1 MVSKISDPETRVVS
15 PAAYLLFYR
24 RRSSEPLGPQYL
36 RELVQTA
43 RNAPD
48 NASANSS
55 DDELAGEGNLGGPR
69 SSRLLGSS
77 SDGAKAGVGAG
88 AQQRQSGVAN
98 LHLRAPD
105 GGVGGLGASAQSPS
119 ARRNSDDEGV
129 SMFEDEQP
137 PSYTAIQSGGW
148 DFEGLNDDR
157 ASDGGRSDMVNVD
170 SDAGETLRDDTDD
183 ENRRRG
189 TPVDDLFGD
198 DEEDQKI
205 LE

>member
-1 MVSKISDPETRVVS
+1 MTSKLSDPETRVIS

-48 NASANSS
+48 NPSTTSS
-55 DDELAGEGNLGGPR
+55 DDELAGEGNLGGPH

-77 SDGAKAGVGAG
+77 SNGAKAGAG
-88 AQQRQSGVAN
+88 AVAQHQSGVAN
-98 LHLRAPD
+98 LHLRAPQ
-105 GGVGGLGASAQSPS
+105 GGVAGSGSENDQSPS

-129 SMFEDEQP
+129 VMFEDDQP
-137 PSYTAIQSGGW
+137 PSYPTVMAGGGW
-148 DFEGLNDDR
+148 TFDGLNDDR
-157 ASDGGRSDMVNVD
+157 GSDGGRSDVVNID
-170 SDAGETLRDDTDD
+170 SDTEATLRDDTDD

-189 TPVDDLFGD
+189 TPVDNLFG
-198 DEEDQKI
+198 EDQSSTW
-205 LE
+205 E